1 MRAEEENN
9 NNRIAALVGT
19 LLFHGLLLLLFLFI
33 VFKTPLPPFPD
44 AGSPGIEVNFGTSED
59 GMGEVQPREATSI
72 KNSQAPALTEEVK
85 TQIEKLSAP
94 QEDAVVTQET
104 EDAPE
109 VLKEKPK
116 VETESKPVETPAKEV
131 EAPKPV
137 VNANALYKKKAAT
150 SGGSNGSEGE
160 TGKPGDQGSPDGSM
174 DSKYHGPGGGH
185 GDTPGA
191 YGPGGDG
198 GGISYSLGGRKS
210 QKIPLPEYTQQV
222 EGRVVVE
229 ISVDKMGN
237 VISAKPGVKGST
249 TTNSYL
255 LEKAKQ
261 AALRAKFNAK
271 PDAPDEQRGT
281 IVYNFLLK

>member
-1 MRAEEENN
+1 MTQENDS
-9 NNRIAALVGT
+9 NNRMAALLGT

-59 GMGEVQPREATSI
+59 GMGEVQPREATSL

-85 TQIEKLSAP
+85 TKIENLAAP
-94 QEDAVVTQET
+94 KEEAVITQET

-109 VLKEKPK
+109 VVKEKPK
-116 VETESKPVETPAKEV
+116 EEAVTKPIETPVKVV
-131 EAPKPV
+131 EPPKPV
-137 VNANALYKKKAAT
+137 ANASSLYKGKSKT
-150 SGGSNGSEGE
+150 EGGQSGSEGE

-191 YGPGGDG
+191 TGPGGDG
-198 GGISYSLGGRKS
+198 GGISYNLGGRKS

-229 ISVDKMGN
+229 ISVDKLGN

>member
-1 MRAEEENN
+1 MEREEDN
-9 NNRIAALVGT
+9 NNRITALVGT
-19 LLFHGLLLLLFLFI
+19 LLFHTLLLLLFLFV
-33 VFKTPLPPFPD
+33 VFKTPIPPFPD
-44 AGSPGIEVNFGTSED
+44 SGSPGIEVNFGLSDE
-59 GMGEVQPREATSI
+59 GMGDVQPREATSL
-72 KNSQAPALTEEVK
+72 KNSQAPELTEEIK
-85 TQIEKLSAP
+85 TKIENLAAP
-94 QEDAVVTQET
+94 IEDAVVTQET

-116 VETESKPVETPAKEV
+116 TEAVTKPVENPLKDIEPAK
-131 EAPKPV
+131 PI
-137 VNANALYKKKAAT
+137 VNASSLYKGKSKT
-150 SGGSNGSEGE
+150 EGGSSGSEGV

-191 YGPGGDG
+191 NGPGGDG

-210 QKIPLPEYTQQV
+210 QKIPIPEYTQQV

-229 ISVDKMGN
+229 ISVDKLGN

-255 LEKAKQ
+255 LERAKQ

>member
-1 MRAEEENN
+1 MSGEENN
-9 NNRIAALVGT
+9 NSRIAALAGT
-19 LLFHGLLLLLFLFI
+19 LLFHVLLLLLFLFI
-33 VFKTPLPPFPD
+33 VFKTPLPPFPE
-44 AGSPGIEVNFGTSED
+44 AGSPGIEVNFGTSDD
-59 GMGEVQPREATSI
+59 GMGEVQPREASSI
-72 KNSQAPALTEEVK
+72 KNSQAPELSEEVK
-85 TQIEKLSAP
+85 TKIENLTAP

-116 VETESKPVETPAKEV
+116 VETSVKPVENPVKIEEPV
-131 EAPKPV
+131 KPV
-137 VNANALYKKKAAT
+137 VNTNSLYKGKSKT
-150 SGGSNGSEGE
+150 QGGSTGSEGE
-160 TGKPGDQGSPDGSM
+160 TGKPGDQGSPEGSM
-174 DSKYHGPGGGH
+174 DSKYHGPGGGK

-191 YGPGGDG
+191 TGPGGDG
-198 GGISYSLGGRKS
+198 TGISYSLGGRKS

-271 PDAPDEQRGT
+271 ADAPDEQRGT
-281 IVYNFLLK
+281 IVYNFLLQ

>member
-1 MRAEEENN
+1 MSSEKSD
-9 NNRIAALVGT
+9 NRLAAIVGT
-19 LLFHGLLLLLFLFI
+19 LMFHGLLLLLFLFI

-44 AGSPGIEVNFGTSED
+44 AGSPGIEVNFGTSDD
-59 GMGEVQPREATSI
+59 GMGAVQPREVASI
-72 KNSQAPALTEEVK
+72 KNSQAPTLTEEIK
-85 TQIEKLSAP
+85 TKINNLAEPA
-94 QEDAVVTQET
+94 EDAVVTQET

-109 VLKEKPK
+109 VTKQKPK
-116 VETESKPVETPAKEV
+116 VEQVTKPVETPVKPIEP
-131 EAPKPV
+131 EKPK
-137 VNANALYKKKAAT
+137 ANVASLYTKKNKADGGT
-150 SGGSNGSEGE
+150 SGSEGE

-191 YGPGGDG
+191 TGPGGDG
-198 GGISYSLGGRKS
+198 TGISYSLGGRKS
-210 QKIPLPEYTQQV
+210 QKIPLPEYSQQV

-229 ISVDKMGN
+229 ISVDKSGN

-255 LEKAKQ
+255 LERAKQ
-261 AALRAKFNAK
+261 AALKAKFNAK

>member
-1 MRAEEENN
+1 MAQEEQN

-19 LLFHGLLLLLFLFI
+19 LLFHGLLLLLFLLI
-33 VFKTPLPPFPD
+33 VFKTPIPPFPD
-44 AGSPGIEVNFGTSED
+44 AGSPGIEVNFGTSDE
-59 GMGEVQPREATSI
+59 GMGEVQPREATSL
-72 KNSQAPALTEEVK
+72 KNSQAPELTEEIK
-85 TQIEKLSAP
+85 TKIEKLTAP
-94 QEDAVVTQET
+94 AEEAVVTQET

-109 VLKEKPK
+109 VLKQKPAT
-116 VETESKPVETPAKEV
+116 ETVTKTAETPVKDIEP
-131 EAPKPV
+131 PKPV
-137 VNANALYKKKAAT
+137 VNASSLYKGKSKT
-150 SGGSNGSEGE
+150 EGGSNGSEGE

-191 YGPGGDG
+191 NGPGGDG

-210 QKIPLPEYTQQV
+210 QKIPIPEYTQQV

-229 ISVDKMGN
+229 ISVDKLGN

>member
-1 MRAEEENN
+1 MAQEENN
-9 NNRIAALVGT
+9 NNRYVALIGT
-19 LLFHGLLLLLFLFI
+19 LVFHGLLLLLFLFI

-59 GMGEVQPREATSI
+59 GMGDVQPREESSL
-72 KNSQAPALTEEVK
+72 KNSQAPELTEEMK
-85 TQIEKLSAP
+85 TKIEKLEAP

-116 VETESKPVETPAKEV
+116 PEAVTKPVETPVKEV

-137 VNANALYKKKAAT
+137 VNASAIYKGKSKT
-150 SGGSNGSEGE
+150 QGGSAGSEGE

-174 DSKYHGPGGGH
+174 DSKYHGPGGGN
-185 GDTPGA
+185 GNSPGE

>member
-1 MRAEEENN
+1 MVEEENN
-9 NNRIAALVGT
+9 NNRFAALVGT
-19 LLFHGLLLLLFLFI
+19 LLFHGLLLLLFLLI
-33 VFKTPLPPFPD
+33 VFKTPIPPFPD
-44 AGSPGIEVNFGTSED
+44 AGSPGIEVNFGTSDE
-59 GMGEVQPREATSI
+59 GMGEIQPRDASSL
-72 KNSQAPALTEEVK
+72 KNSQAPELTEEIK
-85 TQIEKLSAP
+85 TQIEKLAAP
-94 QEDAVVTQET
+94 TEDAVVTQET

-116 VETESKPVETPAKEV
+116 VESPTKPIEKPVKIEET
-131 EAPKPV
+131 PKPV
-137 VNANALYKKKAAT
+137 VNASSLYKGKSKNE
-150 SGGSNGSEGE
+150 GGSNGSEGE
-160 TGKPGDQGSPDGSM
+160 TGKPGDQGSVDGSM

-191 YGPGGDG
+191 TGSGGDG

-229 ISVDKMGN
+229 ISVDKLGT

>member
-1 MRAEEENN
+1 MSSEKSD
-9 NNRIAALVGT
+9 NRIAAIVGT
-19 LLFHGLLLLLFLFI
+19 LMFHGLLLLLFLFI

-44 AGSPGIEVNFGTSED
+44 AGSPGIEVNFGTSDD
-59 GMGEVQPREATSI
+59 GMGAVQPREVASI
-72 KNSQAPALTEEVK
+72 KNSQAPTLTEEIK
-85 TQIEKLSAP
+85 TKINNLAEPA
-94 QEDAVVTQET
+94 EDAVVTQET

-109 VLKEKPK
+109 VTKQKPK
-116 VETESKPVETPAKEV
+116 VEQVTKPVETPVKPIEP
-131 EAPKPV
+131 EKPK
-137 VNANALYKKKAAT
+137 ANVASLYTKKNKADGGT
-150 SGGSNGSEGE
+150 SGSEGE

-191 YGPGGDG
+191 TGPGGDG
-198 GGISYSLGGRKS
+198 TGISYSLGGRKS

-229 ISVDKMGN
+229 ISVDKSGN
-237 VISAKPGVKGST
+237 VFSAKPGVKGST

-255 LEKAKQ
+255 LERAKQ
-261 AALRAKFNAK
+261 AALKAKFNAK

>member
-1 MRAEEENN
+1 MNGEENS
-9 NNRIAALVGT
+9 NNRITALVGT
-19 LLFHGLLLLLFLFI
+19 ILFHTLLLLLFLFI
-33 VFKTPLPPFPD
+33 VFKTPIPPFPD
-44 AGSPGIEVNFGTSED
+44 AGSPGIEVNFGLSED
-59 GMGEVQPREATSI
+59 GMGDLQPREATSL
-72 KNSQAPALTEEVK
+72 KNSQAPELTEEIK
-85 TQIEKLSAP
+85 TKIENLAAP
-94 QEDAVVTQET
+94 TEEAVLTQET

-109 VLKEKPK
+109 FVKEKPK
-116 VETESKPVETPAKEV
+116 SESVTKPIETPIKEV
-131 EAPKPV
+131 EVPKPV
-137 VNANALYKKKAAT
+137 VNANSLYKGKSKT
-150 SGGSNGSEGE
+150 EGGSSGSEGE

-185 GDTPGA
+185 GNTPGA
-191 YGPGGDG
+191 NGPGGDG

-210 QKIPLPEYTQQV
+210 QRIPIPEYTQQV

-229 ISVDKMGN
+229 ISVDKLGN

-255 LEKAKQ
+255 LDKAKQ

>member
-1 MRAEEENN
+1 MSSEKSD
-9 NNRIAALVGT
+9 NRLAAIVGT
-19 LLFHGLLLLLFLFI
+19 LMFHGLLLLLFLFI

-44 AGSPGIEVNFGTSED
+44 AGSPGIEVNFGTSDD
-59 GMGEVQPREATSI
+59 GMGAVQPREVASI
-72 KNSQAPALTEEVK
+72 KNSQAPTLTEEIK
-85 TQIEKLSAP
+85 TKINNLAEPA
-94 QEDAVVTQET
+94 EDAVVTQEA

-109 VLKEKPK
+109 VTKQKPK
-116 VETESKPVETPAKEV
+116 VEQVTKPVETPVKPIEP
-131 EAPKPV
+131 EKPK
-137 VNANALYKKKAAT
+137 ANVASLYTKKNKADGGT
-150 SGGSNGSEGE
+150 SGSEGE

-191 YGPGGDG
+191 TGPGGDG
-198 GGISYSLGGRKS
+198 TGISYSLGGRKS

-229 ISVDKMGN
+229 ISVDKSGN

-255 LEKAKQ
+255 LERAKQ
-261 AALRAKFNAK
+261 AALKAKFNAK

>member
-1 MRAEEENN
+1 MVKEENN
-9 NNRIAALVGT
+9 NNRIAALLGT
-19 LLFHGLLLLLFLFI
+19 LVFHGLLLLLFLFI

-44 AGSPGIEVNFGTSED
+44 AGSPGIEVNFGTSDD
-59 GMGEVQPREATSI
+59 GMGELQPREATSL

-85 TQIEKLSAP
+85 TKIENLAAP
-94 QEDAVVTQET
+94 VEEAVVTQET

-116 VETESKPVETPAKEV
+116 SDVVTKPVETPVKVVEPAK
-131 EAPKPV
+131 PD
-137 VNANALYKKKAAT
+137 VNVTSLYKGKSKT
-150 SGGSNGSEGE
+150 EGGQSGSEGE
-160 TGKPGDQGSPDGSM
+160 TGKPGDQGSKDGTM
-174 DSKYHGPGGGH
+174 ESKYHGPGGGH

-191 YGPGGDG
+191 SGPGGEG

-229 ISVDKMGN
+229 ISVDKSGN

>member
-1 MRAEEENN
+1 MAQEEQN

-19 LLFHGLLLLLFLFI
+19 LLFHGLLLLLFLLI
-33 VFKTPLPPFPD
+33 VFKTPIPPFPD
-44 AGSPGIEVNFGTSED
+44 AGSPGIEVNFGTSDE
-59 GMGEVQPREATSI
+59 GMGEVQPREATSL
-72 KNSQAPALTEEVK
+72 KNSQAPELTEEIK
-85 TQIEKLSAP
+85 TKIEKLTAP
-94 QEDAVVTQET
+94 VEEAVVTQET

-109 VLKEKPK
+109 VLKQKP
-116 VETESKPVETPAKEV
+116 VTETVTKPVETPVKEI
-131 EAPKPV
+131 EPPKPV
-137 VNANALYKKKAAT
+137 VNTSSLYKGKSKT
-150 SGGSNGSEGE
+150 DGGSSGSEGE
-160 TGKPGDQGSPDGSM
+160 TGKPGDQGSPEGSM

-191 YGPGGDG
+191 NGPGGDG

-210 QKIPLPEYTQQV
+210 QKIPIPEYTQQV

-229 ISVDKMGN
+229 ISVDKLGN